1 MPRTV
6 ADNPQMGL
14 SRADFSAWRTR
25 RTAIA
30 PTAAASRSNCF
41 TTKTTTNPGDGVTDS
56 HRIDFICAGC
66 RARYKVVHV
75 EADAGLPITSSIAR
89 RAETLAATDR
99 EKNILKY
106 FLVGRGRVRVSIRV
120 VSE

>member
-1 MPRTV
+1 
-6 ADNPQMGL
+6 L

-41 TTKTTTNPGDGVTDS
+41 TTKTTTNPGGCGVTDS

-66 RARYKVVHV
+66 GARYKVVHV
-75 EADAGLPITSSIAR
+75 EADAGLPDHLLHCTACR
-89 RAETLAATDR
+89 KPLAATDR

-106 FLVGRGRVRVSIRV
+106 FLVGRGRVR
-120 VSE
+120 E